1 MKINPNV
8 LRKKVIDMV
17 RAKQSGHIGGCF
29 SMAELTSVL
38 YEEYEMGGR
47 DKLILSKGHAVPI
60 IYAALHE
67 MGEITDEELDLF
79 REIDSP
85 LQGHPD
91 KERLPIL
98 DATTGSLGQGLSI
111 AIGHSLGK
119 KLKDEE
125 KKIISQKNAL
135 SKEEYKKK
143 ADALRK
149 KVFELNK
156 GRDNLIREVAAKRKK
171 AGDEMLKKLN
181 PILGK
186 YMEENNI
193 SVVIDKKNVLMGDKK
208 FEITS
213 QIIEIL
219 NKEFKSI
226 NLN

>member
-1 MKINPNV
+1 MKN
-8 LRKKVIDMV
+8 
-17 RAKQSGHIGGCF
+17 
-29 SMAELTSVL
+29 
-38 YEEYEMGGR
+38 
-47 DKLILSKGHAVPI
+47 
-60 IYAALHE
+60 
-67 MGEITDEELDLF
+67 
-79 REIDSP
+79 
-85 LQGHPD
+85 
-91 KERLPIL
+91 
-98 DATTGSLGQGLSI
+98 LSI
-111 AIGHSLGK
+111 ILIALLTFMIPMEKRLLASDVYFIDYSKVMNESTAGKKAQDYLKNLLNNSNKKFNDTAK

-125 KKIISQKNAL
+125 NKIISQKNAL

-156 GRDNLIREVAAKRKK
+156 GRDKLIRDVAAKRKK

-193 SVVIDKKNVLMGDKK
+193 TVVIDKKNVLMGNKK

>member
-1 MKINPNV
+1 MKN
-8 LRKKVIDMV
+8 
-17 RAKQSGHIGGCF
+17 
-29 SMAELTSVL
+29 
-38 YEEYEMGGR
+38 
-47 DKLILSKGHAVPI
+47 
-60 IYAALHE
+60 
-67 MGEITDEELDLF
+67 
-79 REIDSP
+79 
-85 LQGHPD
+85 
-91 KERLPIL
+91 
-98 DATTGSLGQGLSI
+98 LSI
-111 AIGHSLGK
+111 ILIVLLIFMLPMEKRLLASDVYFIDYSKVMNESTAGKKAQDYLKNFLNNSNKKFNDTAK

-125 KKIISQKNAL
+125 NKIISQKNAL

-156 GRDNLIREVAAKRKK
+156 GRDKLIRDVAAKRKK

-186 YMEENNI
+186 YMEDNNI
-193 SVVIDKKNVLMGDKK
+193 SVVIDKKNVLMGNKK

>member
-1 MKINPNV
+1 MKNLIKIFIV
-8 LRKKVIDMV
+8 LFIILVPMEKKLLASDVYFID
-17 RAKQSGHIGGCF
+17 
-29 SMAELTSVL
+29 
-38 YEEYEMGGR
+38 Y
-47 DKLILSKGHAVPI
+47 SKVMNESTAGKKAQD
-60 IYAALHE
+60 YLKNFLNNSNKKFNDTA
-67 MGEITDEELDLF
+67 
-79 REIDSP
+79 
-85 LQGHPD
+85 
-91 KERLPIL
+91 
-98 DATTGSLGQGLSI
+98 
-111 AIGHSLGK
+111 K

-125 KKIISQKNAL
+125 NKIISQKNAL

-156 GRDNLIREVAAKRKK
+156 GRDKLIRDVAAKRKK

-193 SVVIDKKNVLMGDKK
+193 PVVIDKKNVLMGNKK

>member
-1 MKINPNV
+1 MKNLFKIV
-8 LRKKVIDMV
+8 LLISIFFFPIEK
-17 RAKQSGHIGGCF
+17 
-29 SMAELTSVL
+29 
-38 YEEYEMGGR
+38 
-47 DKLILSKGHAVPI
+47 KLIASDIYFVDYSKVMNESTA
-60 IYAALHE
+60 
-67 MGEITDEELDLF
+67 GEKAQNLLKNLLNNSNKKFNET
-79 REIDSP
+79 
-85 LQGHPD
+85 
-91 KERLPIL
+91 
-98 DATTGSLGQGLSI
+98 A
-111 AIGHSLGK
+111 K

-135 SKEEYKKK
+135 SKDEYKKK

-156 GRDNLIREVAAKRKK
+156 EREKSIREVAKKRKK
-171 AGDEMLKKLN
+171 AGDEMLKNLN

-186 YMEENNI
+186 YMRENNI
-193 SVVIDKKNVLMGDKK
+193 AVVIDKKNVLMGDKK

>member
-1 MKINPNV
+1 MKNLIKIV
-8 LRKKVIDMV
+8 L
-17 RAKQSGHIGGCF
+17 
-29 SMAELTSVL
+29 
-38 YEEYEMGGR
+38 
-47 DKLILSKGHAVPI
+47 LILVFIFPLEKKLLASDIYFVDYSKVMNESTAGKKAQD
-60 IYAALHE
+60 YLKNLLKSSNKKFNETA
-67 MGEITDEELDLF
+67 
-79 REIDSP
+79 
-85 LQGHPD
+85 
-91 KERLPIL
+91 
-98 DATTGSLGQGLSI
+98 
-111 AIGHSLGK
+111 K

-135 SKEEYKKK
+135 SKDEYKKK

-156 GRDNLIREVAAKRKK
+156 EREKSIKEVAKKRKK
-171 AGDEMLKKLN
+171 AGDEMLKNLN

-193 SVVIDKKNVLMGDKK
+193 AVVIDKKNVLMGDKK

>member
-1 MKINPNV
+1 MKNLFKIIV
-8 LRKKVIDMV
+8 LFSIFFLPFETKLFASDVYFVDYSKVMNQSTAGKKAQDNL
-17 RAKQSGHIGGCF
+17 K
-29 SMAELTSVL
+29 
-38 YEEYEMGGR
+38 
-47 DKLILSKGHAVPI
+47 KLLNNSNKKFNETA
-60 IYAALHE
+60 
-67 MGEITDEELDLF
+67 
-79 REIDSP
+79 
-85 LQGHPD
+85 
-91 KERLPIL
+91 
-98 DATTGSLGQGLSI
+98 
-111 AIGHSLGK
+111 K

-125 KKIISQKNAL
+125 NNIISQRNAL

-156 GRDNLIREVAAKRKK
+156 EREKSIREVATKRKK
-171 AGDEMLKKLN
+171 AGDEMLKNLN

-186 YMEENNI
+186 YMRENNI
-193 SVVIDKKNVLMGDKK
+193 SVVIDKKHVLMGDKK

>member
-1 MKINPNV
+1 MKNLIKIV
-8 LRKKVIDMV
+8 L
-17 RAKQSGHIGGCF
+17 
-29 SMAELTSVL
+29 
-38 YEEYEMGGR
+38 
-47 DKLILSKGHAVPI
+47 LILVFIFPLEKKLLASDIYFVDYSKVMNESTAGKKAQD
-60 IYAALHE
+60 YLKNLLKSSNKKFNDTA
-67 MGEITDEELDLF
+67 
-79 REIDSP
+79 
-85 LQGHPD
+85 
-91 KERLPIL
+91 
-98 DATTGSLGQGLSI
+98 
-111 AIGHSLGK
+111 K

-135 SKEEYKKK
+135 SKDEYKKK

-149 KVFELNK
+149 RVFELNK
-156 GRDNLIREVAAKRKK
+156 EREKSIREVAKKRKK
-171 AGDEMLKKLN
+171 AGDEMLKNLN

-193 SVVIDKKNVLMGDKK
+193 DVVIDKKNVLMGDKK

>member
-1 MKINPNV
+1 MKNFFKIVFLISIFFFPIE
-8 LRKKVIDMV
+8 KKLLASDIYFVD
-17 RAKQSGHIGGCF
+17 
-29 SMAELTSVL
+29 
-38 YEEYEMGGR
+38 Y
-47 DKLILSKGHAVPI
+47 SKVMNESTAGKKAQNLLKNLLNNSNKKFNET
-60 IYAALHE
+60 A
-67 MGEITDEELDLF
+67 
-79 REIDSP
+79 
-85 LQGHPD
+85 
-91 KERLPIL
+91 
-98 DATTGSLGQGLSI
+98 
-111 AIGHSLGK
+111 K

-135 SKEEYKKK
+135 SKDEYKKK

-156 GRDNLIREVAAKRKK
+156 EREKSIREVAKKRKK
-171 AGDEMLKKLN
+171 AGDEMLKNLN

-186 YMEENNI
+186 YMRENNI
-193 SVVIDKKNVLMGDKK
+193 AVVIDKKNVLMGDKK